1 MTADEAFRP
10 EVIDWL
16 LDPANPSIRFWA
28 LQLLHNKSPTD
39 PDVQTAQDALM
50 ESLVVKAIL
59 AAQEPEGHW
68 GNPGHSYIKK
78 YTATTH
84 QLLILAELGAKL
96 TPAIE
101 RGINHMFKFQ
111 LDSGHFST
119 IVPKTA
125 RGRASKASDMVCF
138 DANILYYMIYFGY
151 LDDSRVVHLIDFLMD
166 HHSSTEGGW
175 KCRAFPI
182 NPDSVFPAN
191 CFMGMCKA
199 LRAFSLIPE
208 TQRSLQLKDAIRKVT
223 EVILDNRV
231 YQYLRTSNGSRKAK
245 VGWTR
250 FGFPLF
256 YNSDALEVL
265 DTLARLDVH
274 DERMQ
279 GAINLVISKQQ
290 PDGKWLLK
298 HTFNGRMW
306 HDIEV
311 KHQPSKWIT
320 LRALRVLQHYYSR

>member
-1 MTADEAFRP
+1 MTVVDIRK

-16 LDPANPSIRFWA
+16 LDPVNPSVRFWA
-28 LQLLHNKSPTD
+28 LQHLDNKPQSHPE
-39 PDVQTAQDALM
+39 VQAAQDSIM
-50 ESLVVKAIL
+50 GSLPVKTIL
-59 AAQEPEGHW
+59 GAQEPEGHW
-68 GNPGHSYIKK
+68 GKRNHSYIKK

-101 RGINHMFKFQ
+101 RGIEHMFRFQ
-111 LDSGHFST
+111 LDSGHFTT
-119 IVPKTA
+119 ILPKTA

-151 LDDSRVVHLIDFLMD
+151 LSDSRVVQLIDFLLN
-166 HHSSTEGGW
+166 HHSTTDGGW
-175 KCRAFPI
+175 KCRAYPIFPDTVI
-182 NPDSVFPAN
+182 PAN

-199 LRAFSLIPE
+199 LRAFSLVPP
-208 TQRSLQLKDAIRKVT
+208 TQRSSQMKDVIRTIT
-223 EVILDNRV
+223 EIILENKV
-231 YQYLRTSNGSRKAK
+231 YQYLREPNGTRKAK

-265 DTLARLDVH
+265 DTLTRLNIRD
-274 DERMQ
+274 DRMQ
-279 GAINLVISKQQ
+279 NAIDLVVSKQQ
-290 PDGKWLLK
+290 SDGKWLLK

-320 LRALRVLQHYYSR
+320 LRALRVLRHYYTK